1 MNKTEFTGNQR
12 RHLGN
17 MSIPRTSKAFRRTE
31 GDLPRTIEQTTE
43 SVPTVDELGPLDVLI
58 KVHAVSL
65 NFRDVA
71 MLNGRYPVSVED
83 RGIPCSDCAAEVVA
97 IGTSVR
103 SFALGDKVSPI
114 FDITNLSGLEDEPNC
129 ALGGSVA
136 GVLREYAVFEERL
149 LVKLPEHLTW
159 EEVCRDQSA
168 VETS

>member
-1 MNKTEFTGNQR
+1 
-12 RHLGN
+12 

-43 SVPTVDELGPLDVLI
+43 SLPTLDELGPLDVLI
-58 KVHAVSL
+58 NVHAVSL

-103 SFALGDKVSPI
+103 SFALGDKVAPI
-114 FDITNLSGLEDEPNC
+114 FDVANFSGLEDEPHC

-159 EEVCRDQSA
+159 EEVRRGQSA